1 VRASSLRRVTIFGV
15 SWQKLGLEHVERF
28 LEGAGREALT
38 WEAKGTELRADQVTK
53 HVGGFANAADG
64 GYLLLGFEPV
74 DDEWRTSGLDFP
86 GGDPPVWISNVV
98 RTTLRPRPRI
108 DVRDWDVS
116 GRRAAV
122 SASTRLR
129 TRPASRAVG
138 RYLSASPVRPCSSPT
153 RPNSAAFLASP
164 VRARLREATGRDA
177 RRITVGAAVP

>member
-1 VRASSLRRVTIFGV
+1 VTIFGV
-15 SWQKLGLEHVERF
+15 PWQKLGLEHVGRF

-122 SASTRLR
+122 VRVDPVADPPCVTSGGQVFERVSGATVLVADPTELGRLSR
-129 TRPASRAVG
+129 VACSRPTS
-138 RYLSASPVRPCSSPT
+138 
-153 RPNSAAFLASP
+153 
-164 VRARLREATGRDA
+164 
-177 RRITVGAAVP
+177 